1 MHHAQKKRETSCNE
15 KKKKIVRYW
24 MFIRK
29 ENSYFPSYTVDRHP
43 LNNDNVIFVGKHLE
57 FSPVFF
63 DN

>member
-1 MHHAQKKRETSCNE
+1 
-15 KKKKIVRYW
+15 

-57 FSPVFF
+57 FSPVFLTI
-63 DN
+63 NQGVVNHGIL